1 MVNYLIGNVWKSVP
15 SVPPELLPDFV
26 AQVAKA
32 GGRYV
37 VFEDDYISVQDA
49 IENKTRA
56 DTKLLQI
63 KECLIKCRSKLY
75 DAEEV
80 SREMRQAAEGAGRYF
95 FWYLYFLN
103 FLRRP
108 NLWPEIPPSISKHHE
123 LKERWEKGF
132 QQERS
137 KIYRS

>member
-1 MVNYLIGNVWKSVP
+1 
-15 SVPPELLPDFV
+15 
-26 AQVAKA
+26 
-32 GGRYV
+32 
-37 VFEDDYISVQDA
+37 
-49 IENKTRA
+49 
-56 DTKLLQI
+56 
-63 KECLIKCRSKLY
+63 
-75 DAEEV
+75 
-80 SREMRQAAEGAGRYF
+80 MRQAAEGAGRYF

-137 KIYRS
+137 KIYRQLEIATTSSRIVDTFFSKPRPFRSGLFLTRFAAPLVGMGNSKVSNAYAKIRLAPRASTPLPKQGIHRTRDNDELVIHESELRI